1 MGIRGE
7 LFTTQ
12 VSAENRTYFFN
23 VKENT
28 KGDVFLQ
35 VVESKVS
42 EGLGF
47 DRHAVVVFEDE
58 MKAIADELIITTD
71 DGSYGRKALVTVPL
85 KELCESQTPPDEV
98 FAIGPPIMMKFCAET
113 TRPFGIKT
121 TVSLNTIM
129 IDGTGMCGGCR
140 VTVDNQVK
148 FVCVDGPEFD
158 AHKVDFDNMMMRMK
172 AFRGREDQDR
182 HKCKSGIF
190 N

>member
-58 MKAIADELIITTD
+58 MRPFLQGLDKCIEFIEKNRKERLKLRRSVMQKRLPKKAI
-71 DGSYGRKALVTVPL
+71 
-85 KELCESQTPPDEV
+85 
-98 FAIGPPIMMKFCAET
+98 
-113 TRPFGIKT
+113 
-121 TVSLNTIM
+121 SL
-129 IDGTGMCGGCR
+129 
-140 VTVDNQVK
+140 
-148 FVCVDGPEFD
+148 
-158 AHKVDFDNMMMRMK
+158 
-172 AFRGREDQDR
+172 
-182 HKCKSGIF
+182 
-190 N
+190 

>member
-58 MKAIADELIITTD
+58 M
-71 DGSYGRKALVTVPL
+71 
-85 KELCESQTPPDEV
+85 
-98 FAIGPPIMMKFCAET
+98 
-113 TRPFGIKT
+113 RPFLQGLEK
-121 TVSLNTIM
+121 
-129 IDGTGMCGGCR
+129 G
-140 VTVDNQVK
+140 
-148 FVCVDGPEFD
+148 
-158 AHKVDFDNMMMRMK
+158 
-172 AFRGREDQDR
+172 
-182 HKCKSGIF
+182 KSKG
-190 N
+190 

>member
-35 VVESKVS
+35 VVESKAS

-58 MKAIADELIITTD
+58 MRTFLQGLDKCIEFIEKNRKEKAKAKVKQLSDAKKPAEKK
-71 DGSYGRKALVTVPL
+71 DGEKSRVKKV
-85 KELCESQTPPDEV
+85 
-98 FAIGPPIMMKFCAET
+98 
-113 TRPFGIKT
+113 IK
-121 TVSLNTIM
+121 
-129 IDGTGMCGGCR
+129 
-140 VTVDNQVK
+140 K
-148 FVCVDGPEFD
+148 
-158 AHKVDFDNMMMRMK
+158 
-172 AFRGREDQDR
+172 
-182 HKCKSGIF
+182 KSR
-190 N
+190 